1 MNLSAYPKLFRFGLN
16 VWPPF
21 LGAGISVTRISTDWR
36 EVEVASRLRWRN
48 RNYVGT
54 HFGGNLFMMTDP
66 FYMLML
72 MHNLGSAYRVWDRSS
87 CIDFLAPGRGT
98 VTASFA
104 LDEAL
109 LEDIRTRT
117 AGGEKHLRELTADI
131 RDEAGATIAAVRK
144 VLYIRKKKP
153 SEFAPAAREV

>member
-1 MNLSAYPKLFRFGLN
+1 MQLSAYPRLFRVGLN
-16 VWPPF
+16 LWPPF
-21 LGAGISVTRISTDWR
+21 LGAGITVTRISPDWR
-36 EVEVASRLRWRN
+36 EVEVAARLRWRN

-98 VTASFA
+98 VTARFA
-104 LDEAL
+104 LGEDV
-109 LEDIRTRT
+109 LEDIRAHT
-117 AGGEKHLRELTADI
+117 ASGEKHLRELETEI
-131 RDEAGATIAAVRK
+131 RDATGATVAAVRK
-144 VLYIRKKKP
+144 VLYIRRRP
-153 SEFAPAAREV
+153 SPGGT